1 MRLIN
6 AKEVSA
12 MLGVRLP
19 RVYELTRLKK
29 IPFVRLGKQIRFD
42 PEILQAWV
50 KHEATLNG
58 TLLSHQQDQR

>member
-6 AKEVSA
+6 AKEASA

-19 RVYELTRLKK
+19 RLYELTRLKK
-29 IPFVRLGKQIRFD
+29 VPFVKFGKQIRFD

-50 KHEATLNG
+50 RHEATLNG
-58 TLLSHQQDQR
+58 ALLIHEQDQR